1 MRKSNLPDFG
11 TVDHFKLLAKRYR
24 LKASLAYD
32 KSEKAEYL
40 SRARAAEY
48 HANLYTR
55 RRQEV
60 SSVQN
65 NKRVRSLP
73 ASIEKCLSD
82 RDAPNKIIYA

>member
-1 MRKSNLPDFG
+1 MRKNNLPDFG
-11 TVDHFKLLAKRYR
+11 TVDYFKLIAKRYR
-24 LKASLAYD
+24 LKASIADD
-32 KSEKAEYL
+32 KGKKAEYL

-48 HANLYTR
+48 HVNLYTR

-73 ASIEKCLSD
+73 PSIENFLID
-82 RDAPNKIIYA
+82 RDASSKIIYA